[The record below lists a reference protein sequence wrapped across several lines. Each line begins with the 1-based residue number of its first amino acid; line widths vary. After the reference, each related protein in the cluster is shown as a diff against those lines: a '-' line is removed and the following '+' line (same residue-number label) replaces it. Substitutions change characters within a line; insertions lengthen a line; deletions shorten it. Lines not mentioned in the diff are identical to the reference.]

1 MLPSDTAANGAGSD
15 ASEAPA
21 LEVRAVT
28 VRFGGNVALDDVG
41 LSARRGVVTGLIGPN
56 GAGKT
61 TLFNVITGLLAPSG
75 GELFIGNRDVSK
87 LRPSRRAR
95 LGLART
101 FQRLE
106 LFNQLSVREN
116 VRVAADIRRT
126 GGHNRGA
133 FVDDILG
140 RVGLA
145 DVADARVDT
154 LSTGRARLVEL
165 GRALATEPK
174 VLLLDEPAS
183 GQDEQETHEFG
194 LLLRELATEGIAVV
208 LVEHDVQLVM
218 EVCDMI
224 HVLDFGRI
232 ISAGT
237 PNEIQHDEAVLA
249 AYLGT
254 KS

>member
-1 MLPSDTAANGAGSD
+1 MPEHDTGS
-15 ASEAPA
+15 PA
-21 LEVRAVT
+21 LDVRGIT
-28 VRFGGNVALDDVG
+28 VRFGGNVALDDV
-41 LSARRGVVTGLIGPN
+41 SFAAQRGVVTGLIGPN

-61 TLFNVITGLLAPSG
+61 TLFNVITGLLTPNG
-75 GELFIGNRDVSK
+75 GGVFVEGRNVAR

-106 LFNQLSVREN
+106 LFNQLSVREH

-126 GGHNRGA
+126 GGRNRTE
-133 FVDDILG
+133 FVDHILQ
-140 RVGLA
+140 RIGLL
-145 DVADARVDT
+145 DLADARVDT

-174 VLLLDEPAS
+174 ILLLDEPAS
-183 GQDEQETHEFG
+183 GQDERETEEFG
-194 LLLRELATEGIAVV
+194 ILLRELASEGLAVV

-218 EVCDMI
+218 GVCDQI
-224 HVLDFGRI
+224 HVLDFGRL
-232 ISAGT
+232 ISSGT
-237 PNEIQHDEAVLA
+237 PQEIQHDEAVLA

-254 KS
+254 TR

>member
-1 MLPSDTAANGAGSD
+1 MLPPDSAADEGT
-15 ASEAPA
+15 PA

-28 VRFGGNVALDDVG
+28 VRFGGNIALDGVALSAQRG
-41 LSARRGVVTGLIGPN
+41 LVTGLIGPN

-61 TLFNVITGLLAPSG
+61 TLFNVITGLLAPSR
-75 GELFIGNRDVSK
+75 GEVYIEGRDVSK

-116 VRVAADIRRT
+116 VLVAADIRRT
-126 GGHNRGA
+126 GGHNRGG
-133 FVDDILG
+133 FIDGILE
-140 RVGLA
+140 RVGLT

-154 LSTGRARLVEL
+154 LSTGRARLIEL
-165 GRALATEPK
+165 GRALATVPK
-174 VLLLDEPAS
+174 IVLLDEPAS

-194 LLLRELATEGIAVV
+194 VLLRELASEGLAVV

-218 EVCDMI
+218 EVCDVI

-237 PNEIQHDEAVLA
+237 PHEVQHDEAVLA

-254 KS
+254 KP

>member
-1 MLPSDTAANGAGSD
+1 VLPSDATRAEQGA
-15 ASEAPA
+15 A

-28 VRFGGNVALDDVG
+28 VRFGGNVALDGVA
-41 LSARRGVVTGLIGPN
+41 LSAQPGLVTGLIGPN

-75 GELFIGNRDVSK
+75 GDIYLEGRDVSK

-116 VRVAADIRRT
+116 VLVAADIRRT
-126 GGHNRGA
+126 GGRNRTG
-133 FVDDILG
+133 FVDGILE
-140 RVGLA
+140 RVGLT

-154 LSTGRARLVEL
+154 LSTGRARLIEL
-165 GRALATEPK
+165 GRALATVPK

-183 GQDEQETHEFG
+183 GQDEQETHDFG
-194 LLLRELATEGIAVV
+194 VLLRELAAEGIAVV

-237 PNEIQHDEAVLA
+237 PHEVQHDEAVLA

>member
-1 MLPSDTAANGAGSD
+1 VLPSDATRAEPGA
-15 ASEAPA
+15 A

-28 VRFGGNVALDDVG
+28 VRFGGNVALDGVG
-41 LSARRGVVTGLIGPN
+41 LSARPGLVTGLIGPN

-75 GELFIGNRDVSK
+75 GDIY
-87 LRPSRRAR
+87 

-116 VRVAADIRRT
+116 VLVAADIRRT
-126 GGHNRGA
+126 GGRNRGG
-133 FVDDILG
+133 FVDGILE
-140 RVGLA
+140 RVGLT

-154 LSTGRARLVEL
+154 LSTGRARLIEL
-165 GRALATEPK
+165 ARALATMPK

-183 GQDEQETHEFG
+183 GQDEQETHDFG
-194 LLLRELATEGIAVV
+194 VLLRELAVEGIAVV

-237 PNEIQHDEAVLA
+237 PHEVQHDEAVLA

>member
-1 MLPSDTAANGAGSD
+1 MLPSDSAADEGK
-15 ASEAPA
+15 PA

-28 VRFGGNVALDDVG
+28 VRFGGNIALDGVG
-41 LSARRGVVTGLIGPN
+41 LSARRGLVTGLIGPN

-61 TLFNVITGLLAPSG
+61 TLFNVITGLLAPSR
-75 GELFIGNRDVSK
+75 GEVSIEGRDVSK

-116 VRVAADIRRT
+116 VLVAADIRRT
-126 GGHNRGA
+126 GGHNRAA
-133 FVDDILG
+133 FIDGILE
-140 RVGLA
+140 RVGLT

-154 LSTGRARLVEL
+154 LSTGRARLIEL
-165 GRALATEPK
+165 GRALATMPK
-174 VLLLDEPAS
+174 IVLLDEPAS

-194 LLLRELATEGIAVV
+194 VLLRELASEGLAVV

-218 EVCDMI
+218 EVCDTI

-232 ISAGT
+232 ISSGT
-237 PNEIQHDEAVLA
+237 PHEVQQDEAVLA

-254 KS
+254 KP

>member
-1 MLPSDTAANGAGSD
+1 VLSSEPAG
-15 ASEAPA
+15 EAKPA

-28 VRFGGNVALDDVG
+28 VRFGGNVALDDVAFGAHCG
-41 LSARRGVVTGLIGPN
+41 LVTGLIGPN

-61 TLFNVITGLLAPSG
+61 TLFNVITGLLAPSRG
-75 GELFIGNRDVSK
+75 DVYLEGRDVSN

-116 VRVAADIRRT
+116 VLVAADIRRT
-126 GGHNRGA
+126 GGRDRAA
-133 FVDDILG
+133 FVDGILE
-140 RVGLA
+140 RVGLS
-145 DVADARVDT
+145 DVAHARVDT
-154 LSTGRARLVEL
+154 LSTGRARLIEL
-165 GRALATEPK
+165 GRALATMPK
-174 VLLLDEPAS
+174 IVLLDEPAS

-194 LLLRELATEGIAVV
+194 MLLRELASEGIAVV

-237 PNEIQHDEAVLA
+237 PHEVQHDEAVLA